1 MCHWI
6 RDAEFERERRAAST
20 LPPSQPLKTPPRRL
34 VGALAAAAAVAVAA
48 VLMLL
53 PAAPPADASTPQA
66 ATAGVPDLV
75 ATSTTSTTSTAG
87 VHRTA
92 IAPDDPAPASTT
104 SKATGSY
111 CSHDH

>member
-1 MCHWI
+1 MCHWV
-6 RDAEFERERRAAST
+6 RDAEFERERRASST

-48 VLMLL
+48 VLLLL

-75 ATSTTSTTSTAG
+75 ATSTASTAG
-87 VHRTA
+87 VQRTA